1 MVSVWIPI
9 IAISVRIV
17 VVVSII
23 GRIPGTTGIVVIG
36 IAVWVIGFPL
46 VAIIGKWIV
55 PPAAHTARIII
66 GGVST
71 TKNPTGWKP
80 DLFVIMIRLC

>member
-17 VVVSII
+17 VSII
-23 GRIPGTTGIVVIG
+23 WRIPDITGIIVIG
-36 IAVWVIGFPL
+36 IEVWFIGLPLIAV
-46 VAIIGKWIV
+46 IGKWIV
-55 PPAAHTARIII
+55 PPAPHTASIII

-80 DLFVIMIRLC
+80 DLFFIMIRLR

>member
-36 IAVWVIGFPL
+36 ITVWVIGFPL
-46 VAIIGKWIV
+46 VVIIGKWIV
-55 PPAAHTARIII
+55 PPAPHTARIII

-71 TKNPTGWKP
+71 AKNPTGWMP
-80 DLFVIMIRLC
+80 DLFSIMMRLC